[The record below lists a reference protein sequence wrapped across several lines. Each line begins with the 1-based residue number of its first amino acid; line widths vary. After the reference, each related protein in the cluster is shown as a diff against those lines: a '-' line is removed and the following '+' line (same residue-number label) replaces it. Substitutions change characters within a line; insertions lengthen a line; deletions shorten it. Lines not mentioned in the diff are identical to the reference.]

1 MNKTE
6 YEQLKKS
13 NSQQKIISIDD
24 LKDDSDRTL
33 LYGYTCSRNTWHV
46 YIENKKIYVVVYE
59 FEGEPM
65 WLNVESNYEFVPD
78 KRLYPERCDYD
89 FCRLLKNSGVEL
101 PFTVWTENVEIQKYY
116 GKALNVKTV

>member
-1 MNKTE
+1 MNITE

-13 NSQQKIISIDD
+13 NSQQKIISIED

-46 YIENKKIYVVVYE
+46 YIENKRIYVVVYG
-59 FEGEPM
+59 FDGDPK
-65 WLNVESNYEFVPD
+65 WLNVDNNYEFVPD

-89 FCRLLKNSGVEL
+89 FCRLLKDSGVEL
-101 PFTVWTENVEIQKYY
+101 PFTVWTEDVENQKYY
-116 GKALNVKTV
+116 GKVIT